1 MPTQLPT
8 RTQRPA
14 LPRLRA
20 GLGGMPRAFW
30 VLCAGTLVNRAG
42 TMVQPFFALY
52 LTTGRGF
59 STGSAGLL
67 LALFAVGALLS
78 QVLAGWLAD
87 RFGRRSTL
95 LGGMLASAAL
105 MVALALSSSIPAFA
119 VELFLLGL
127 AIDVYRPA
135 SSALVADL
143 IPERDRTRAYS
154 LLFWAV
160 NLGYTAGVLTGG
172 LLVRFGFSWLF
183 WVDAVSCAAF
193 GIMVRLAV
201 PETAPPPGTAPHGSG
216 SGFGAVLRDR
226 VMCVFVLITGG
237 YAFVYLQTMSTLPLA
252 MRADGLSPAAFGT
265 AMAVNGVVIS
275 IVQPLAVV
283 RLSHWNR
290 NLVLTGGML
299 LVGLGFGLNA
309 LVSSPLG
316 YSSTTVVWSLGEIA
330 FTGASAATAVALA
343 PAHLRGRYSG
353 VYGSAWSLGG
363 LPAPVLGAWL
373 LGHGSTLLWLV
384 CAAIGLCAAVGQ
396 ILIGPAV
403 TRRTAA
409 AATDPDASPQAD
421 ASPDTT
427 GGRDSAGDHHEGADP
442 TE

>member
-1 MPTQLPT
+1 MPTQPPS
-8 RTQRPA
+8 RIPRPA

-20 GLGGMPRAFW
+20 GLGGMPKAFW

-52 LTTGRGF
+52 LTTSRGF
-59 STGSAGLL
+59 STTSAGVLL
-67 LALFAVGALLS
+67 TLFAVGALLS
-78 QVLAGWLAD
+78 QLIAGWLAD
-87 RFGRRSTL
+87 RFGRRRTL
-95 LGGMLASAAL
+95 LGGMLASALL
-105 MVALALSSSIPAFA
+105 MIALASSSSILAFA
-119 VELFLLGL
+119 VELFLLGV
-127 AIDVYRPA
+127 AIDIYRPA

-160 NLGYTAGVLTGG
+160 NLGYTAGVLFGG

-183 WVDAVSCAAF
+183 WVDAFTCAAF
-193 GIMVRLAV
+193 GVLVWVAV
-201 PETAPPPGTAPHGSG
+201 PETAPPAGQGAQGAG

-275 IVQPLAVV
+275 VVQPFAVV
-283 RLSHWNR
+283 RLSRWNR
-290 NLVLTGGML
+290 NLVLTGGMV

-316 YSSTTVVWSLGEIA
+316 YSATTVVWSLGEIA

-363 LPAPVLGAWL
+363 LPAPVVGAWL
-373 LGHGSTLLWLV
+373 LGHGSTLLWGV
-384 CAAIGLCAAVGQ
+384 CAVVGFTAAVGQ

-403 TRRTAA
+403 NRRTAVEVEADMDAEA
-409 AATDPDASPQAD
+409 AKGPGSGGVRATA
-421 ASPDTT
+421 T
-427 GGRDSAGDHHEGADP
+427 SAGGDALG
-442 TE
+442 